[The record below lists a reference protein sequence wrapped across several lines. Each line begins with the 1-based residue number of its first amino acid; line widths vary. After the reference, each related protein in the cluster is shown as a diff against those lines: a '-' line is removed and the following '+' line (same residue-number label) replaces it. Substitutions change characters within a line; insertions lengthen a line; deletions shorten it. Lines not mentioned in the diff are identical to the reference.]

1 MGALIMVGF
10 LTAFLGLVWF
20 LVLRFDPEARG
31 PRTGPDAGAGES
43 R

>member
-1 MGALIMVGF
+1 MGAVIMVGT
-10 LTAFLGLVWF
+10 LAALIALVWF

-31 PRTGPDAGAGES
+31 PRENTGEGD